1 MADRLKAV
9 CAGAALLAAAWLAVP
24 AARAQGLADPTRP
37 PAVAGTLQQGVQG
50 EELPPAGR
58 QLQSVLLSHG
68 RRIAVIDGNVV
79 ALGAM
84 LGDARVVKITD
95 VEVVLKTG
103 EETETLKLFPA
114 VEKQAVKRAPRGAR
128 AGVPADGSVTQRGP
142 K

>member
-1 MADRLKAV
+1 MADRLNALS
-9 CAGAALLAAAWLAVP
+9 AGAALLAAAWLAVP

-37 PAVAGTLQQGVQG
+37 PAVAGTLQQGLQG

-103 EETETLKLFPA
+103 EETETLKLFPGID
-114 VEKQAVKRAPRGAR
+114 KQPVRRASIRAR
-128 AGVPADGSVTQRGP
+128 AGAPAEGSAVQGGS